1 MCFLTSDVVQSD
13 LSHLGISQTVT
24 SLTTFFLAMRLYPEV
39 QKKAQEELDEVVG
52 LSRLPE
58 YEDRENLPYINALCK
73 EVVRWHPVA
82 PLGVAHRVSEDD
94 VFNDYFIPAGSIV
107 VGNTW

>member
-1 MCFLTSDVVQSD
+1 
-13 LSHLGISQTVT
+13 
-24 SLTTFFLAMRLYPEV
+24 MRLYPEV

-73 EVVRWHPVA
+73 EIVRWHPVF

-94 VFNDYFIPAGSIV
+94 VFNGYFIPAGSIV